1 MRVNDAHTIEG
12 INLKIGYVAG
22 DTIDFW
28 KLGGFL
34 SIGALPI
41 DLRIGAAMTAF
52 EAEVSLILLALG
64 AFLAGL
70 GFTPSNVVVVLLE
83 DEKGGGW
90 VFYKD
95 FTGIHVH
102 MKI

>member
-28 KLGGFL
+28 KLGGLL
-34 SIGALPI
+34 SIGASPI
-41 DLRIGAAMTAF
+41 DLKIAAAMTTF
-52 EAEVSLILLALG
+52 GAEVSPIIPALG